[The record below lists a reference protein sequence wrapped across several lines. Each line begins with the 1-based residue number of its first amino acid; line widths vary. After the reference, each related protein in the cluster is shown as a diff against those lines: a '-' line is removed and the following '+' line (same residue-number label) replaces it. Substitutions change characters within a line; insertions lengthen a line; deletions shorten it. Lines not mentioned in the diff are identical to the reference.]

1 MFAACALGN
10 PAAFV
15 RSLRAGGLEVVG
27 ERAFPDH
34 HPFSSTDVEALHA
47 AARAAGARALV
58 VSGKDAVKLRPL
70 LETPVLPWAS
80 WQIACRLEPASAIA
94 EIVSAVDAA
103 RKDLA

>member
-1 MFAACALGN
+1 MKVHKGDT
-10 PAAFV
+10 V
-15 RSLRAGGLEVVG
+15 
-27 ERAFPDH
+27 
-34 HPFSSTDVEALHA
+34 
-47 AARAAGARALV
+47 LV

-70 LETPVLPWAS
+70 LEAPVLPWAS